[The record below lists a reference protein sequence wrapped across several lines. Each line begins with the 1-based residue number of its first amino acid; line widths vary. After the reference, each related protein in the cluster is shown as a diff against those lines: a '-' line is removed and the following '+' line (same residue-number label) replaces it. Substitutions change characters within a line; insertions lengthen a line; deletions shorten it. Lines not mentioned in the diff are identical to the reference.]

1 MKYNRIIFLSV
12 TALALL
18 SSCKSKQKVVT
29 SAPIRH
35 ESIGEHSPSVLIV
48 MYDKEVGKE
57 PLLKAIKEY
66 KAEIVYD
73 YNIITGMAI
82 KKPANKTLEE
92 TMTYFKNVKG
102 VLTVEYDRVTRLTD
116 PVRPKLEIK

>member
-1 MKYNRIIFLSV
+1 MKFNRIIFLSV

-29 SAPIRH
+29 SAPTQH

-48 MYDKEVGKE
+48 MYDKEVGKA
-57 PLLKAIKEY
+57 PLQKAIKDY

-73 YNIITGMAI
+73 YNIITCMDI
-82 KKPANKTLEE
+82 KKPSDKTLEE
-92 TMTYFKNVKG
+92 TMTYFKKVKG

>member
-1 MKYNRIIFLSV
+1 
-12 TALALL
+12 
-18 SSCKSKQKVVT
+18 
-29 SAPIRH
+29 
-35 ESIGEHSPSVLIV
+35 
-48 MYDKEVGKE
+48 MYDKEVGKA
-57 PLLKAIKEY
+57 PLQKAIKDY